1 MIIGFSATFPKFTSV
16 NKAFLN
22 MKSSL
27 YLIPVPISDKSTKL
41 VLPEEVL
48 KMMNRIDVFI
58 VENIKTAQK
67 YLRSAGIEIN
77 QNKPEFFI
85 LDEHTSLNDLPGLLI
100 PIQEGRDVGLM
111 SEAGMPAL
119 ADPGEEFILLA
130 HQSGFRVVPLPGPS
144 SIIMAL
150 VASGLNGQNF
160 AFNGYL
166 PVKKTERIQTIK
178 RLEEKVYRENQT
190 QIFMETPYRNMALLE
205 DITRSCRFKT
215 LLCIATSISGKDEQI
230 LTKTIGEWKKK
241 LPDIHKK
248 PSVFVLGVSQ

>member
-1 MIIGFSATFPKFTSV
+1 
-16 NKAFLN
+16 

-48 KMMNRIDVFI
+48 KMLNRIDVFV

-85 LDEHTSLNDLPGLLI
+85 LDEHTSINDLPGFLI
-100 PIQEGRDVGLM
+100 PLQEGRDVGLM

-166 PVKKTERIQTIK
+166 PVNKIIMYCNKYK
-178 RLEEKVYRENQT
+178 R
-190 QIFMETPYRNMALLE
+190 
-205 DITRSCRFKT
+205 
-215 LLCIATSISGKDEQI
+215 
-230 LTKTIGEWKKK
+230 
-241 LPDIHKK
+241 
-248 PSVFVLGVSQ
+248 